1 MLKFN
6 CTGRILLTA
15 ATAFTCFAGSSQAQ
29 NQEKGQAFK
38 FSLRT
43 GIEYTD
49 NNEADPDATAEANTS
64 FTVSPRV
71 DFYLN
76 GSRTIADVYYQPTLL
91 YRTDASTIQNDEDI
105 YHLLGISLDHKLTP
119 KANAILREQFVMT
132 DDPGLGEGNS
142 VRRDQTHYINRFS
155 PGILYAFTPSTK
167 LDARAFYDIKRFD
180 ESSVADE
187 NDEDR
192 AGIVLKAFH
201 KLDKT
206 TSLLGSVAYR
216 NSDFESKQQNIDRG
230 SEIINAYVGA
240 DHSFSPSFRL
250 GVDGGVD
257 LIEHED
263 DQLDSSTEPYAKVNA
278 TISPTVSTRIRGSIV
293 HGAREADVSP
303 FSTQTYTEF
312 IARADMEA
320 NEALDLGIRATLRQ
334 SEYDTNDRPP
344 SAPGTANFAATSGD
358 ETTTVISGHADW
370 KFPNGAKVRFTQVY
384 EDVDSDVEITFTKNT
399 SKVELIVDF

>member
-15 ATAFTCFAGSSQAQ
+15 ATAFAFFTGSSQAQ
-29 NQEKGQAFK
+29 EQEKGQAFK

-49 NNEADPDATAEANTS
+49 NNESDPDAIAEENTS
-64 FTVSPRV
+64 FTLSPRV
-71 DFYLN
+71 DFFLN
-76 GSRTIADVYYQPTLL
+76 GPRTVADIYYQPTLL
-91 YRTDASTIQNDEDI
+91 YRTDASSIQNDEDF

-119 KANAILREQFVMT
+119 KTKAVLREQFIMT
-132 DDPGLGEGNS
+132 DDPGIGEGNS

-155 PGILYAFTPSTK
+155 PGILYAVSPSTK
-167 LDARAFYDIKRFD
+167 IDARVFYNIKRFD
-180 ESSVADE
+180 ESNVADE
-187 NDEDR
+187 SDEDR
-192 AGIVLKAFH
+192 AGIVIKAFH

-206 TSLLGSVAYR
+206 TGLSGSLAYR
-216 NSDFESKQQNIDRG
+216 NSDFESKQLNIDRG
-230 SEIINAYVGA
+230 SEIITAYVGA

-250 GVDGGVD
+250 DLDGGVD

-263 DQLDSSTEPYAKVNA
+263 DGLDSDTEPYAKLSA
-278 TISPTVSTRIRGSIV
+278 TISPTTKLRIRGSV
-293 HGAREADVSP
+293 GHGAREADVYP

-312 IARADMEA
+312 IGRGDYIA
-320 NEALDLGIRATLRQ
+320 NEALDLGIQATLRQ
-334 SEYDTNDRPP
+334 SEYDVDDLPP

-358 ETTTVISGHADW
+358 ETTTAISGHADW
-370 KFPNGAKVRFTQVY
+370 KFPSGAKLRFTQIY

-399 SKVELIVDF
+399 SKLELIVEF